1 MPGSD
6 KSSLAGTLGAYAAK
20 NTARFHMPGH
30 KGRGLAGFWRQE
42 LARWDVTEISGTDN
56 LHSPEGAILEAERA
70 ASKSFGSEYT
80 IFLVNGSTAGVVA
93 MMMLAKERG
102 SILVDRECHSSAIS
116 GAALADAEI
125 AFIQPRIHKKLG
137 RPGVI
142 SAEDLDE
149 ALTRTGARSVLIT
162 SPNYYGLC
170 ADLPALSAVAQK
182 HGAWLMVDAAHGAHF
197 PFSDQLPA
205 SPAGYADIWVNS
217 AHKTLNALNQAAL
230 LHLGKG
236 VSLPRA
242 RQMLAMVETT
252 SPSYLIMASLD
263 WARYCAE
270 APGVWDRQVERVMR
284 LRGRID
290 ALPGLKVF
298 YTDAVGE
305 AGVADM
311 DPTRIAVD
319 VRGRGVTGFAA
330 AKFLEECGVVAE
342 MAERNAVILITSPAD
357 PKEWYDRL
365 VDALAALPMGDAEFE
380 LPEVLALPARRMTTR
395 EAVFAPCEYIPLREA
410 KGHTVARSIGLYPPG
425 SAVVAPGEV
434 LGEEQ
439 LAYLTRGE
447 AEGGE
452 LFGLAD
458 GSVCCV
464 GSVSGAE

>member
-70 ASKSFGSEYT
+70 ASKSFGSEHT

-270 APGVWDRQVERVMR
+270 APGVW
-284 LRGRID
+284 
-290 ALPGLKVF
+290 
-298 YTDAVGE
+298 
-305 AGVADM
+305 
-311 DPTRIAVD
+311 
-319 VRGRGVTGFAA
+319 
-330 AKFLEECGVVAE
+330 
-342 MAERNAVILITSPAD
+342 
-357 PKEWYDRL
+357 
-365 VDALAALPMGDAEFE
+365 
-380 LPEVLALPARRMTTR
+380 
-395 EAVFAPCEYIPLREA
+395 
-410 KGHTVARSIGLYPPG
+410 
-425 SAVVAPGEV
+425 
-434 LGEEQ
+434 
-439 LAYLTRGE
+439 
-447 AEGGE
+447 
-452 LFGLAD
+452 
-458 GSVCCV
+458 
-464 GSVSGAE
+464 